1 MSIPPIPTDLDK
13 TILTDAANRLN
24 SLSIHL
30 VRRVSQAA
38 HGDEITPA
46 RQSLLSVIV
55 FGGPV
60 TVSELARAENVSV
73 PAVTRMLDALEAD
86 GPAHREPSE
95 DDRRAVNVLLTEAG
109 LHVMEAA
116 RARKVQRIADELSFL
131 TQEELE
137 VVLKAAELLEESEA
151 RTQSKTL

>member
-1 MSIPPIPTDLDK
+1 LTIDFHTHIFPPWLKDQRDRWLGRDST
-13 TILTDAANRLN
+13 
-24 SLSIHL
+24 
-30 VRRVSQAA
+30 
-38 HGDEITPA
+38 
-46 RQSLLSVIV
+46 
-55 FGGPV
+55 FG
-60 TVSELARAENVSV
+60 
-73 PAVTRMLDALEAD
+73 ALYSDPKAKI
-86 GPAHREPSE
+86 A
-95 DDRRAVNVLLTEAG
+95 AVNVLFTEAG

>member
-46 RQSLLSVIV
+46 RQSLLSVKV
-55 FGGPV
+55 FGGAV

-73 PAVTRMLDALEAD
+73 PAVTRMLDALETDDLAY
-86 GPAHREPSE
+86 REPSE
-95 DDRRAVNVLLTEAG
+95 DDRRAVNVLPTEAG

-116 RARKVQRIADELSFL
+116 RARKVQRIADELS
-131 TQEELE
+131 QEELE

>member
-1 MSIPPIPTDLDK
+1 MPILPVPTDLGK

-24 SLSIHL
+24 SLSIHM
-30 VRRVSQAA
+30 VRRVSQATY
-38 HGDEITPA
+38 GDQITPA
-46 RQSLLSVIV
+46 RQSLL
-55 FGGPV
+55 

-73 PAVTRMLDALEAD
+73 SAVTRMLDALEAD
-86 GPAHREPSE
+86 GLAHREPSE
-95 DDRRAVNVLLTEAG
+95 DDRRAVNVLPTEAG
-109 LHVMEAA
+109 LHVMKAA
-116 RARKVQRIADELSFL
+116 RARRVQRIADELSFL

>member
-1 MSIPPIPTDLDK
+1 MPIPPIPTDRDK

-38 HGDEITPA
+38 HGDDITPA
-46 RQSLLSVIV
+46 RQSLLSVKV
-55 FGGPV
+55 FGGAV
-60 TVSELARAENVSV
+60 TVSELARTENVSV
-73 PAVTRMLDALEAD
+73 PAVTRMLDALETD
-86 GPAHREPSE
+86 GLAYREPSE
-95 DDRRAVNVLLTEAG
+95 DDRRAVNVLPTEAG

-116 RARKVQRIADELSFL
+116 RARRVQRIADELSFL
-131 TQEELE
+131 TQEKLE

-151 RTQSKTL
+151 RTQSKTP

>member
-24 SLSIHL
+24 SLSIHMML
-30 VRRVSQAA
+30 RVSQAT

-60 TVSELARAENVSV
+60 NVSELARAENVSV
-73 PAVTRMLDALEAD
+73 PAVTRMLDALETD
-86 GPAHREPSE
+86 GLAYREPSE
-95 DDRRAVNVLLTEAG
+95 DDRRAVNVLPTEAG

-116 RARKVQRIADELSFL
+116 RARRVQRIADELSFL
-131 TQEELE
+131 TREELE
-137 VVLKAAELLEESEA
+137 VVLKAAELLGESEA
-151 RTQSKTL
+151 RTQSKTS